1 MGVSEYMKV
10 SKEAKGAT
18 PESFINNLLA
28 IQNKA
33 QLAHWKSLSFS
44 QHSALSDFYDGIGG
58 LIDDFIETY
67 QGKYDLLN
75 LCFCEVKKEEPVTF
89 LQGACKTISVERK
102 IFAESYLQNQI
113 DEIEKLIYKTLYKLR
128 FLK

>member
-10 SKEAKGAT
+10 SKETKGAT

-44 QHSALSDFYDGIGG
+44 QHSALSDFYEGVQG

-67 QGKYDLLN
+67 QGKYELLN
-75 LCFCEVKKEEPVTF
+75 LSFPESKREEPIAF
-89 LQGACKTISVERK
+89 LQNACRTISMERK
-102 IFAESYLQNQI
+102 IFTDSYLQNQI
-113 DEIEKLIYKTLYKLR
+113 DEIETLLYKTLYKLR